1 MSIRGKVA
9 IIGVGMIPFGELF
22 HKGLEDMIQ
31 EAFMNCVKSVDKG
44 FDPKDI
50 KAAWFGQW
58 SGGGMIGQG
67 SREGTTLGTV
77 LGLRGIPISRLE
89 NGCPTGNDIFRNA
102 VLGVASG
109 AYDVALALGAEK
121 MRDKPGVESLIAAGG
136 AAGGG
141 ILGLHPSWMLG
152 MGGPVLQ
159 ALYATRQMHQLGYT
173 MEDFARVAV
182 KNHHNGVACP
192 YAEYRFEVTVERV
205 LNSPVVCWPLH
216 LLDCCPQTDGA
227 AAAIVCRAD
236 LAKKYTDKPVYVL
249 GTATGI
255 DCKDMW
261 DKDNFVEMPATIYA
275 ARDAMAM
282 AGIKAADI
290 DFAEV
295 HDCFTNTELMN
306 IEDIG
311 FCKKG
316 EAAKLLKEGYW
327 AREGDGKP
335 INASG
340 GLKSHGHPIAA
351 TGIGQIS
358 ENFWQLRQE
367 VEPVRQIKL
376 KKGIGLSH
384 NVGGNGFGASSINI
398 VGREP

>member
-9 IIGVGMIPFGELF
+9 VIGVGMIPFGELF
-22 HKGLEDMIQ
+22 HKSFVDMMQ
-31 EAFMNCVKSVDKG
+31 EAFMNCVKKIDKG
-44 FDPKDI
+44 FDTKDI

-67 SREGTTLGTV
+67 DMAGTSLGSA
-77 LGLRGIPISRLE
+77 LGLRDIPISRLE
-89 NGCPTGNDIFRNA
+89 NGCPTGNDTFRNA

-109 AYDVALALGAEK
+109 AYDVVLALGAEK
-121 MRDKPGVESLIAAGG
+121 MRDKPGMESLVAAGG
-136 AAGGG
+136 GGGG

-152 MGGPVLQ
+152 MGGPPLQ
-159 ALYATRQMHQLGYT
+159 ALYATRQMHELGYT

-192 YAEYRFEVTVERV
+192 YAEYRFEVTIERV

-227 AAAIVCRAD
+227 ACAIVCRAD

-255 DCKDMW
+255 DYKNMW
-261 DKDNFVEMPATIYA
+261 DKHSFIEMLAT
-275 ARDAMAM
+275 
-282 AGIKAADI
+282 IKAAKAALEMAGMKPDDI
-290 DFAEV
+290 DLAEV

-327 AREGDGKP
+327 NRDGAKP
-335 INASG
+335 INPSG

-351 TGIGQIS
+351 TGIGQIC
-358 ENFWQLRQE
+358 ENFWQLRE
-367 VEPVRQIKL
+367 EIGEARQVKL
-376 KKGIGLSH
+376 KKGTALSH
-384 NVGGNGFGASSINI
+384 NVGGPAFGVSSINI
-398 VGREP
+398 LGREP

>member
-1 MSIRGKVA
+1 MSLRGKVA
-9 IIGVGMIPFGELF
+9 VVGTGMIPFGELF
-22 HKGLEDMIQ
+22 EKSFFDMAQ
-31 EAFMNCVKSVDKG
+31 EAWMNCVRSVDKG
-44 FDPKDI
+44 FDPHEL

-67 SREGTTLGTV
+67 VMAGASLASIIGVRD
-77 LGLRGIPISRLE
+77 IPITRLE
-89 NGCPTGNDIFRNA
+89 NGCPTGNDAFRNA

-109 AYDVALALGAEK
+109 AYDVCLAFGAEK

-136 AAGGG
+136 GGGG

-159 ALYATRQMHQLGYT
+159 ALYATRQMHELGYT

-192 YAEYRFEVTVERV
+192 YAEYRFEVSVERV

-227 AAAIVCRAD
+227 ACAILCRAD
-236 LAKKYTDKPVYVL
+236 MAKKYTDRPVYVL
-249 GTATGI
+249 GTATGH
-255 DCKDMW
+255 DYVDMW
-261 DKDNFVEMPATIYA
+261 DKHNFIEMLATVRA
-275 ARDAMAM
+275 AKAAFEM
-282 AGIKAADI
+282 AGITPD
-290 DFAEV
+290 DVDLAEV

-327 AREGDGKP
+327 NRDGAKA
-335 INASG
+335 INPSG
-340 GLKSHGHPIAA
+340 GLKAHGHPIAA
-351 TGIGQIS
+351 TGLGQIFENFHQLREDIGQD
-358 ENFWQLRQE
+358 RQ
-367 VEPVRQIKL
+367 VKL
-376 KKGIGLSH
+376 KKGIALSH
-384 NVGGNGFGASSINI
+384 NVGGGGFGVSSINI
-398 VGREP
+398 LGREP

>member
-22 HKGLEDMIQ
+22 HKSFEDMVQ
-31 EAFMNCVKSVDKG
+31 EAFLNCVKKVDKG

-58 SGGGMIGQG
+58 SGGFIGQG
-67 SREGTTLGTV
+67 SREGTTLATV
-77 LGLRGIPISRLE
+77 LGLRGIPISRIE
-89 NGCPTGNDIFRNA
+89 NGCPTGNDVMRNA

-109 AYDVALALGAEK
+109 VYDVVLALGAEK
-121 MRDKPGVESLIAAGG
+121 MRDKPGVESLV

-141 ILGLHPSWMLG
+141 GGGTLGMHPSWMLG
-152 MGGPVLQ
+152 MGGPVIQ
-159 ALYATRQMHQLGYT
+159 ALYATRQMHELGYT

-205 LNSPVVCWPLH
+205 LNSPLVCWPLH

-227 AAAIVCRAD
+227 ACAIVCRAD

-249 GTATGI
+249 GTNTAVEV
-255 DCKDMW
+255 KDMW
-261 DKDNFVEMPATIYA
+261 DKPNYIEMLATVNA
-275 ARDAMAM
+275 AKGAMAM
-282 AGIKAADI
+282 AGLKPEDI
-290 DFAEV
+290 DLAEV

-327 AREGDGKP
+327 NRDGAKP
-335 INASG
+335 INPSG
-340 GLKSHGHPIAA
+340 GLKAHGHPIAA
-351 TGIGQIS
+351 TGLGQIC
-358 ENFWQLRQE
+358 ENFWQLRGE
-367 VEPVRQIKL
+367 IEPKERQVKL
-376 KKGIGLSH
+376 KKGIALSH
-384 NVGGNGFGASSINI
+384 NVGGNGFGVSSINI
-398 VGREP
+398 LGREP

>member
-9 IIGVGMIPFGELF
+9 VIGVGMIPFGELF
-22 HKGLEDMIQ
+22 HKSFVDMIQ
-31 EAFMNCVKSVDKG
+31 EAYMNCIKSVDKG
-44 FDPKDI
+44 FDPKDL

-67 SREGTTLGTV
+67 GMAGTTLASAV
-77 LGLRGIPISRLE
+77 GLRDIPISRLE
-89 NGCPTGNDIFRNA
+89 NGCPTGNDTFRNA

-109 AYDVALALGAEK
+109 AYDVVLALGAEK
-121 MRDKPGVESLIAAGG
+121 MRDKPGMESLVAAGG
-136 AAGGG
+136 GGGG

-159 ALYATRQMHQLGYT
+159 ALYATRQMHELGYT

-192 YAEYRFEVTVERV
+192 YAEYRFEVSIERV
-205 LNSPVVCWPLH
+205 MNSPVVCWPLH

-227 AAAIVCRAD
+227 ACAIVCRAD

-249 GTATGI
+249 GTATGV
-255 DCKDMW
+255 DYADMW
-261 DKDNFVEMPATIYA
+261 DKHSFIEMLPTIKAAKAATE
-275 ARDAMAM
+275 M
-282 AGIKAADI
+282 AGITPDDI
-290 DFAEV
+290 DLAEV

-316 EAAKLLKEGYW
+316 DAAKLLKEGYW
-327 AREGDGKP
+327 NRDGAKP
-335 INASG
+335 INPSG

-351 TGIGQIS
+351 TGIGQIC
-358 ENFWQLRQE
+358 ENFWQLREE
-367 VEPVRQIKL
+367 VGAERQVKL
-376 KKGIGLSH
+376 KKGTALSH
-384 NVGGNGFGASSINI
+384 NVGGPGFGVASINI
-398 VGREP
+398 LGREP